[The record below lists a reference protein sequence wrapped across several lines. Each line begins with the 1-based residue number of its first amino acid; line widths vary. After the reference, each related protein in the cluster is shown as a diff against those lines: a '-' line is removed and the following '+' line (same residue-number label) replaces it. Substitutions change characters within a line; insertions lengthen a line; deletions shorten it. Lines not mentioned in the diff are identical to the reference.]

1 MKKKITKRVIQ
12 NDVKPKAKPFQIH
25 CTACRGFIIRI
36 QPSGEASY
44 YFQYRIPGSKTAERR
59 KILIGRLAD
68 WSLGD
73 AQLKA
78 EEYRNAVARG
88 LDPGADLNAPADP
101 ALLTLRQFVTGR
113 YTTWAQTGGN
123 LKSHAKTLPRL
134 ITGFEPLLDRPLQ
147 DLTFDDFDRH
157 RTWRAENILEH
168 APKAPSTA
176 TTNRDLAHMRACLS
190 KAVAF
195 KLLDHNP
202 LKVPGLLGRET
213 KKATIRAITVEE
225 EAAFLQVFESRRVA
239 QAAQWAAQSAG
250 RKRPL
255 PPLPHFESALEPL
268 FILSLDTGL
277 RQGESRTLLWADVDL
292 KKKEVTVRAEMSKSG
307 EPRMVPLSD
316 RATAALEQWQKQTTD
331 TGDIFPATTAPW
343 VTGVWRTLCNRAKVT
358 GLRWHDLRHSFGSR
372 CARAGVS
379 IMTIRSLM
387 GHATIVTTQRYLH
400 STADDARAA
409 IKLMSK

>member
-1 MKKKITKRVIQ
+1 MKKKITKRVVQ
-12 NDVKPKAKPFQIH
+12 NDVKPKAKPYQIH

-44 YFQYRIPGSKTAERR
+44 YFQYRVPGSKTERR

-88 LDPGADLNAPADP
+88 LDPGADLNAPPDP
-101 ALLTLRQFVTGR
+101 TLLTLRQFVTGR

-157 RTWRAENILEH
+157 RTWRTENILEH

-195 KLLDHNP
+195 GLLASNP
-202 LKVPGLLGRET
+202 LKVPGLLGRE
-213 KKATIRAITVEE
+213 KQKAGIRAITAEE
-225 EAAFLQVFESRRVA
+225 EASILAVFKSRRAA
-239 QAAQWAAQSAG
+239 QAAEWAAQSAG
-250 RKRPL
+250 RKRRL
-255 PPLPHFESALEPL
+255 PPLPHFESALEPM

-277 RQGESRTLLWADVDL
+277 RQGECRTLLWSDVDL
-292 KKKEVTVRAEMSKSG
+292 KDNTVTVRAEMAKSG
-307 EPRMVPLSD
+307 KPRMVPLSN
-316 RATAALEQWQKQTTD
+316 RAVAALKLWQKQSAA
-331 TGDIFPATTAPW
+331 TGEIFPGATECWITNQ
-343 VTGVWRTLCNRAKVT
+343 WRTLSRRAT
-358 GLRWHDLRHSFGSR
+358 LTDLRWHDLRHSFGSR
-372 CARAGVS
+372 CARAGVP
-379 IMTIRSLM
+379 IMTIKALM
-387 GHATIVTTQRYLH
+387 GHASITTTQRYLH
-400 STADDARAA
+400 STADDAKAA
-409 IKLMSK
+409 IALLGK